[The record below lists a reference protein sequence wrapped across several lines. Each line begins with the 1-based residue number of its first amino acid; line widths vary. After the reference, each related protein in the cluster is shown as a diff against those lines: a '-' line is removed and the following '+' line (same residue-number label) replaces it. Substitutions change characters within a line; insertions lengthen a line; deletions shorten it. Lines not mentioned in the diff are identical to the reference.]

1 MAINKKQFDSI
12 TKVCIALSY
21 LDGDVDSAELAAFE
35 LVVRDL
41 GMPKTDVAAAIQS
54 ALEFVHANGD
64 GLDAIIAAECEKLPQ
79 SLHVGLFEAAAHM
92 VLADGELTDAECLR
106 LAALRS
112 FLGIPEA
119 AAYAVIASVAHAE
132 PRLRCVVTS
141 SLTRG

>member
-54 ALEFVHANGD
+54 ALEFVHTNGD

-112 FLGIPEA
+112 AGGRVARRRPLIACGSQA
-119 AAYAVIASVAHAE
+119 AGRQGRAG
-132 PRLRCVVTS
+132 RR
-141 SLTRG
+141 